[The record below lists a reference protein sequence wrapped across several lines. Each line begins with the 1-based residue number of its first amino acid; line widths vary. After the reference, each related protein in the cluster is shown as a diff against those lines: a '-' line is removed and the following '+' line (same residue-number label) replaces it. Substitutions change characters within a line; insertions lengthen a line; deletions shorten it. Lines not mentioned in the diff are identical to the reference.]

1 MLLKFHKYQGNGN
14 DFIII
19 DNRKQSFP
27 VINDVLIRTLCDRNF
42 GIGADGLMLLE
53 RSADYD
59 FHMIYFNSDGKEG
72 SMCGNGG
79 RCMVHFARELA
90 IVKDT
95 ANFSGIDGIHEAS
108 FDDGGLVHLKMQDV
122 DKIESDGP
130 AYILDTGSP
139 HYVMFEDSIAGMDVV
154 KAGRMIRF
162 SDRYKDK
169 GINVNFVQRA
179 LDHIIIRT
187 YERGVENETLA
198 CGTGTVAAA
207 LASVIDSHSKDVSIK
222 AETRG
227 GLLEVRFRHKGRL
240 SFSDIWLI
248 GPAKHVF
255 EGIVD
260 TDDIAG

>member
-1 MLLKFHKYQGNGN
+1 MILKFHKYQGNGN

-27 VINDVLIRTLCDRNF
+27 VIDDVLIRTLCDRNF
-42 GIGADGLMLLE
+42 GIGGDGLMLLE

-79 RCMVHFARELA
+79 RCMVHFARKLGIIKNSA
-90 IVKDT
+90 V
-95 ANFSGIDGIHEAS
+95 FSGTDGIHEAS
-108 FDDGGLVHLKMQDV
+108 IDDGGLVHLKMQDV
-122 DKIESDGP
+122 DKIESDGL

-139 HYVMFEDSIAGMDVV
+139 HYVLFVESITEMDVV
-154 KAGRMIRF
+154 EAGRKIRF
-162 SDRYKDK
+162 SDHYKDN
-169 GINVNFVQRA
+169 GINVNFVKRA
-179 LDHIIIRT
+179 GDHIIIRT

-198 CGTGTVAAA
+198 CGTGTVASAI
-207 LASVIDSHSKDVSIK
+207 ASVIESPRQDANII

-227 GLLEVRFRHKGRL
+227 GMLEVRFRRRGRV

-260 TDDIAG
+260 TDDITG

>member
-1 MLLKFHKYQGNGN
+1 MVLKFSKYQGNGN

-19 DNRKQSFP
+19 DNRRQIFP
-27 VINDVLIRTLCDRNF
+27 DNSQTLINRLCNRNF
-42 GIGADGLMLLE
+42 GVGADGLMLLE
-53 RSADYD
+53 KSGDFD

-79 RCMVHFARELA
+79 RCMVHFARKLA

-95 ANFSGIDGIHEAS
+95 AIFSGIDGMHEAS
-108 FDDGGLVHLKMQDV
+108 FDERGLVHLKMQDV
-122 DKIESDGP
+122 DKIQSDGP

-139 HYVMFEDSIAGMDVV
+139 HYVLFADRIADMDVV

-169 GINVNFVQRA
+169 GINVNFAERGR
-179 LDHIIIRT
+179 DHILIRT

-198 CGTGTVAAA
+198 CGTGSVAAA
-207 LASVIDSHSKDVSIK
+207 LASVIDSPSKVESIK
-222 AETRG
+222 TKTRG
-227 GLLEVRFRHKGRL
+227 GMLEVRFRRTGKL

-255 EGIVD
+255 EGIAD
-260 TDDIAG
+260 TDDYTD